1 MDGLVL
7 DLLIRGAILGLL
19 GLYILILAWA
29 GKGFDA
35 ARRGAL
41 LAFGIACYT
50 LNASQSLQTV
60 LPDVWRFGILI
71 PFSVINPV
79 FLWWFTGALFKD
91 RFPVL
96 GWRLIPAAVLL
107 GNYVLW
113 ELIIGV
119 ESFAQL
125 LVHTAGSIAVF
136 ALVIWLPLQDRASDL
151 IERRR
156 AIRAAFAIAAGVLG
170 VVIISFEF
178 VNARTGL
185 PTLALTGTTLL
196 FGAAFL
202 GLRRD
207 LLAPRA
213 VLPEK
218 EARRRMGPEDAHFL
232 DKLKALMDQGIYREE
247 GLTVAKLAERVG
259 VPEHRLRKIINQG
272 LGYRNF
278 SAFLN
283 ERRVAEAKI
292 WLEDPEHGLTPVSG
306 LAYDLGYASL
316 GPFNR
321 AFKEVTGQTPT
332 EYRRAVLADSGKD

>member
-50 LNASQSLQTV
+50 LNASQSLQPI

-170 VVIISFEF
+170 VDHHLV
-178 VNARTGL
+178 
-185 PTLALTGTTLL
+185 
-196 FGAAFL
+196 
-202 GLRRD
+202 
-207 LLAPRA
+207 
-213 VLPEK
+213 
-218 EARRRMGPEDAHFL
+218 
-232 DKLKALMDQGIYREE
+232 
-247 GLTVAKLAERVG
+247 
-259 VPEHRLRKIINQG
+259 
-272 LGYRNF
+272 
-278 SAFLN
+278 
-283 ERRVAEAKI
+283 
-292 WLEDPEHGLTPVSG
+292 
-306 LAYDLGYASL
+306 
-316 GPFNR
+316 
-321 AFKEVTGQTPT
+321 
-332 EYRRAVLADSGKD
+332 